1 MNDLS
6 LWEELKKTIV
16 PLAKR
21 GINAIAHKELPPRLR
36 VRRVP
41 APEISYTLNLHGMT
55 VAESYDAV
63 KKFLVRHQN
72 LGSKKVTV
80 ITGKGLKR
88 VGAIKKEII
97 LWFDTPVFK
106 DKIASYSWK
115 NDGGALDIVL
125 KRIKK

>member
-6 LWEELKKTIV
+6 LWEELKKTIT
-16 PLAKR
+16 PLSGK
-21 GINAIAHKELPPRLR
+21 GIAHLFHKEIPKRLR
-36 VRRVP
+36 VRRMP
-41 APEISYTLNLHGMT
+41 APVISYTLNLHGYT
-55 VAESYDAV
+55 VADSYEMV
-63 KKFLVRHQN
+63 KKFVVRHQT
-72 LGSKKVTV
+72 LGSKKITI

-97 LWFDTPVFK
+97 LWFDTPIFK

-115 NDGGALDIVL
+115 NDGGALDVVL

>member
-16 PLAKR
+16 PLDKR
-21 GINAIAHKELPPRLR
+21 GISTIAYKELPPRLR

-41 APEISYTLNLHGMT
+41 APEISYILNLHGMT

-63 KKFLVRHQN
+63 KKFLIRHQN

>member
-1 MNDLS
+1 MNDFS
-6 LWEELKKTIV
+6 LWEEIKKTIT
-16 PLAKR
+16 PLTGKR
-21 GINAIAHKELPPRLR
+21 VARLFHKEVPQRLR
-36 VRRVP
+36 VRRIP
-41 APEISYTLNLHGMT
+41 APELSYTLNLHGLT
-55 VAESYDAV
+55 VADSYEAV
-63 KKFLVRHQN
+63 KKFIIRHQN
-72 LGSKKVTV
+72 LGSKKITI

-88 VGAIKKEII
+88 VGAIKKEIV

>member
-1 MNDLS
+1 MNDFS
-6 LWEELKKTIV
+6 LWDEIKKTII
-16 PLAKR
+16 PLTGK
-21 GINAIAHKELPPRLR
+21 GVVDLFHKEVPPRLR
-36 VRRVP
+36 VRR
-41 APEISYTLNLHGMT
+41 APTKEISYTLNLHGFT
-55 VAESYDAV
+55 VSDSYDMV
-63 KKFLVRHQN
+63 KKFITRHQS
-72 LGSKKVTV
+72 LGSKKVTI

-88 VGAIKKEII
+88 VGAIKKEIV